1 MQEPQSLSDIKHLV
15 ARFFGHVFSKP
26 PTPDEATIVNTF
38 LSERERILWW
48 RQPVGDQRHAL
59 LAAHHVLANLPDHR
73 SAVRAALLHDLGKR
87 HCRLGAVGRSVATVI
102 GATGMPQRGRI
113 EAYLNHGRLGAAELE
128 TLGAESLVVDFAKHH
143 TDGMPPGVDEELWS
157 VLFAADR
164 TTKRPGGGLS
174 SNTMHNS

>member
-1 MQEPQSLSDIKHLV
+1 MQEPQSLSDIKHLI
-15 ARFFGHVFSKP
+15 ARFFGHVFAKP
-26 PTPDEATIVNTF
+26 PNADEAALVNT
-38 LSERERILWW
+38 LLAEKERILWW

-59 LAAHHVLANLPDHR
+59 LAAHHVRARLPDDR

-102 GATGMPQRGRI
+102 GAFGLPQRGRV
-113 EAYLNHGRLGAAELE
+113 EAYLNHGQLGAAELE
-128 TLGAESLVVDFAKHH
+128 SLGAEPLVVNFARLH

-164 TTKRPGGGLS
+164 TTKRPDRGSTG
-174 SNTMHNS
+174 NTMSGS